1 MEDESQLI
9 KNPDALA
16 WLLSMSR
23 YFRGVLSRGLH
34 TSRAHAKGDLVGPS
48 DPLSNLRPV
57 VYGGVPEPLPSAT
70 VFYSEAELR
79 GTQHDPH
86 EFSLNFAKIQLDALN
101 HAYWADVRLH
111 YFFISGSNVLN

>member
-1 MEDESQLI
+1 MEDESQLT

-57 VYGGVPEPLPSAT
+57 VYGGVPQPLPSAT

-101 HAYWADVRLH
+101 HAYWADVRPH
-111 YFFISGSNVLN
+111 FIFIFA